1 MEIREPNKYEKIM
14 RLFKNKKAAKLQ
26 KELNLV
32 KIALFESLNGVDTRF
47 TAWNHS
53 NYDVLDSE
61 YDIYELINILEQNA
75 RSKSHNNYNINKL
88 KKENKTQKEIIKQKD
103 KTIKDIIKQ
112 KDKIIEELIEQKMK
126 YIEFIRNIKK

>member
-26 KELNLV
+26 KELDLV
-32 KIALFESLNGVDTRF
+32 KFALFESLNGVDTRF

-53 NYDVLDSE
+53 NYNVLDSE
-61 YDIYELINILEQNA
+61 YDIYELIKILEQNA
-75 RSKSHNNYNINKL
+75 RSKSHNTRYNINKL

-103 KTIKDIIKQ
+103 K
-112 KDKIIEELIEQKMK
+112 IIEELTEQIMK
-126 YIEFIRNIKK
+126 YIEFIRNIKR